1 MSLKKVLD
9 NPEHHVYIS
18 YDKVDND
25 DLKNSVSDNFHL
37 INKEDGIGIDDI
49 EWLYNFA
56 ITMAGE
62 KGRKVVVCTSNIT
75 YQAQN
80 ALLKMIEN
88 MQQGVY
94 FYFCIPKNITIL
106 ETLKSRCMI
115 IESEEPTKVS
125 NQFKKFIESSLVE
138 RLIILDGIWSDSDK
152 SRRTIISNFLKDLE
166 FYIHT
171 LIQSGD
177 SWQIKKPAIILKTV
191 HSALRTGA
199 MHKSTIQSLAFI

>member
-18 YDKVDND
+18 HDKVDD

-37 INKEDGIGIDDI
+37 INKEDGIGINDI
-49 EWLYNFA
+49 EWLYDFA
-56 ITMAGE
+56 ITVAGK

-125 NQFKKFIESSLVE
+125 NQFKKFIESSPAE
-138 RLIILDGIWSDSDK
+138 RLIILDGIWSNSVE
-152 SRRTIISNFLKDLE
+152 SRHTIISNFLKDLE
-166 FYIHT
+166 FYTHT
-171 LIQSGD
+171 LIHSGN
-177 SWQIKKPAIILKTV
+177 SEQIKKSATILKTI

-199 MHKSTIQSLAFI
+199 MHKATIQSLAFI